1 MATQPLRRPAL
12 TFAFYA
18 LMLSLGCY
26 FAFAAVQGDFG
37 LFKRVEIE
45 AEMTERTAYREALE
59 AERAR
64 LENLTT
70 RLSDDNLDLDLL
82 DERARAVLGQLR
94 VDEIVIR

>member
-1 MATQPLRRPAL
+1 MASQPLRRPAL

-18 LMLSLGCY
+18 IMLSLGCY

-45 AEMTERTAYREALE
+45 AEKAERAAYLATLE
-59 AERAR
+59 AELSR

-70 RLSDDNLDLDLL
+70 RLSDTALDLDLL